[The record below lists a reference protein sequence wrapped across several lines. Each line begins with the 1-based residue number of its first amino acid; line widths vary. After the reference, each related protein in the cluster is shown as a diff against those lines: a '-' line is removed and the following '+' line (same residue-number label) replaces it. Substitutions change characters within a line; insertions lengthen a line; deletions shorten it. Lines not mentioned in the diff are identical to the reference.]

1 MQLEEGVGGEGFG
14 GLDPSV
20 ANTPHP
26 PYYPQLKSKFYR
38 I

>member
-1 MQLEEGVGGEGFG
+1 MQLEEGVGGGEGFG
-14 GLDPSV
+14 GLDRSV
-20 ANTPHP
+20 ANTP